1 TDGSGRR
8 SWRTRSRSPRPFAR
22 TRRAPAGRAP
32 RKTRRSRTRSCPE
45 GLPGS
50 GVRNAFPVVDAP
62 GPVPADEVLEVGA
75 RLGESEAAKRRR
87 QRLGEER
94 ERNRVGALRPAV
106 ERPRCPLAGLR
117 IVGGSPPPPARRGC
131 EA

>member
-1 TDGSGRR
+1 
-8 SWRTRSRSPRPFAR
+8 
-22 TRRAPAGRAP
+22 GRAP

-62 GPVPADEVLEVGA
+62 GPVPADEGLEVGA
-75 RLGESEAAKRRR
+75 RLGEREAAKRRR

-106 ERPRCPLAGLR
+106 ERLRCPLEALGTAGAHLPR
-117 IVGGSPPPPARRGC
+117 PAAG
-131 EA
+131 